1 MRISLLIKTLQPNQ
15 SNPNTKK
22 MVFQE
27 KLLEKRP
34 VSFSNWLVGQR
45 SDRPVLTNENN
56 ILFEIYPLYCPC
68 FQKFVIALRG
78 KIQWWKKDHYPFFFS
93 QVVVW
98 DIDRVVSTT
107 CCLLLTGWFRVS
119 KIQLALRAKG
129 SEQNNWIINNLE
141 HCHGFNTNTCEKLG
155 PR

>member
-15 SNPNTKK
+15 SNPNTKE
-22 MVFQE
+22 MVFRK

-45 SDRPVLTNENN
+45 SDSLVLTNENN
-56 ILFEIYPLYCPC
+56 ILFEIYPLYCPT
-68 FQKFVIALRG
+68 FKSLWLLLVVKFNDG
-78 KIQWWKKDHYPFFFS
+78 KKIIILFFFS
-93 QVVVW
+93 QVLVW

-107 CCLLLTGWFRVS
+107 CCLLLTGWFRVR

-129 SEQNNWIINNLE
+129 SEQNNWIISNSE